1 MSKFVLTA
9 SRPSAQA
16 ADKLKFH
23 ATMSPE
29 SFKEAYADKNGV
41 GVYVNPHGN
50 KHPKGYFMAWKDN
63 EGVAYNGAVSNKITT
78 PEEFT
83 NPVISVVSTPDKPE
97 ELFVL
102 MHNASDIQDNRVI
115 HFKKLHQYCNCTRQL
130 LCWFN

>member
-1 MSKFVLTA
+1 MAKFVLTA
-9 SRPSAQA
+9 SKPSAQA

-29 SFKEAYADKNGV
+29 QFKALYANEDGLSV
-41 GVYVNPHGN
+41 QINPHGN
-50 KHPKGYFMAWKDN
+50 KHPKGYFMAWKDS
-63 EGVAYNGAVSNKITT
+63 EGVQYNGAVSTKITT

-102 MHNASDIQDNRVI
+102 MHNQSELQDNSVI
-115 HFKKLHQYCNCTRQL
+115 RF
-130 LCWFN
+130 